1 MKLNYKKSIYFG
13 LVFFLIC
20 AFCQAYDSII
30 PKILTD
36 KFGLSQ
42 TRSGAVMALD
52 NILALFMLPLFG
64 TISDRTNTRLGR
76 RTPYIIAGTIAAAVV
91 FVSLAFVD
99 NFQLSHLS
107 ALRGND
113 AASVLYNHDYKKP
126 VKTPG
131 GSTFDITHLF
141 TEDEFASVTTDTYA
155 AVKNDGTMVLYENLD
170 EAKKHSDVSDGNGS
184 AQLVNVYTEYVVRLR
199 QLYAREITKSNPWI
213 FVLFIMLLFIVLVS
227 MSIFRSPAVAL
238 MPDATIKPLRSK
250 ANAIINLMGTFGAML
265 VLVLGIVF
273 GTGKKENAL
282 MSYIAFFSVIAG
294 IMLIS
299 LAVFLLKVRERRFV
313 SEMQAESKKYGIE
326 DDNSESGSKGGATEK
341 HRMSAPELRSLLLIL
356 ASVVLWFFGYNAVI
370 SKYSVYAGAVL
381 GLDYNFTLIIA
392 QGAAVVSYLP
402 VGIIASKIGRKKSIL
417 AGIVFLGVSFF
428 TASFLREGSPA
439 ILMNIIF
446 AVAGIGWA
454 TINVNSFPMVVELS
468 RSSDVG
474 KYTGFYYTASMTAQT
489 LTPIISGVFL
499 DIKMTSLFPYATIF
513 VSLSFITMLLVRHG
527 DSRPRDVKPS
537 LESFAEAD

>member
-1 MKLNYKKSIYFG
+1 
-13 LVFFLIC
+13 
-20 AFCQAYDSII
+20 
-30 PKILTD
+30 
-36 KFGLSQ
+36 
-42 TRSGAVMALD
+42 
-52 NILALFMLPLFG
+52 
-64 TISDRTNTRLGR
+64 
-76 RTPYIIAGTIAAAVV
+76 
-91 FVSLAFVD
+91 
-99 NFQLSHLS
+99 
-107 ALRGND
+107 
-113 AASVLYNHDYKKP
+113 
-126 VKTPG
+126 
-131 GSTFDITHLF
+131 
-141 TEDEFASVTTDTYA
+141 
-155 AVKNDGTMVLYENLD
+155 
-170 EAKKHSDVSDGNGS
+170 
-184 AQLVNVYTEYVVRLR
+184 
-199 QLYAREITKSNPWI
+199 
-213 FVLFIMLLFIVLVS
+213 
-227 MSIFRSPAVAL
+227 
-238 MPDATIKPLRSK
+238 
-250 ANAIINLMGTFGAML
+250 
-265 VLVLGIVF
+265 
-273 GTGKKENAL
+273 
-282 MSYIAFFSVIAG
+282 MSYFAFFSVIAG

-381 GLDYNFTLIIA
+381 GRDYNFTLIIA

-489 LTPIISGVFL
+489 LTPIISGVLL